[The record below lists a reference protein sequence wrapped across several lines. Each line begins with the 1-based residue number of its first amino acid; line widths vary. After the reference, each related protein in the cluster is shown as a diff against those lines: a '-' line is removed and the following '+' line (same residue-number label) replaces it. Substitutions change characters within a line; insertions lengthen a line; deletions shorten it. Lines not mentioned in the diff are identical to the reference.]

1 MNQKQRTR
9 FVSIPFHNLCLLVG
23 LLCCLQAGGQESELS
38 DPPSSRQLESVI
50 GQETKAAVRQAF
62 QSTHD
67 GWSSDEVLLNDKLQK
82 KFIGRCREIVTGD
95 ISDFDLNWCL
105 VNLRKAGKL
114 EAKTTKQN
122 RVDLTAVT
130 PIAEI
135 VTRSITDE
143 FQVSTDRM
151 ICDPAIRARF
161 DQKAREIEPE
171 VDLYRVRKA
180 AFRLRKTRK
189 LRPELI
195 ARIADWG
202 KKIEVFS
209 KQQLLDNPNSLS
221 TNPGIYLFS
230 DSTGYLYIGQAQNL
244 RKRLSQHLDQ
254 SHNDS
259 LANYLGLED
268 SDSVRI
274 EVHSFD
280 ADSRAKEVMI
290 RRALE
295 SELIASRKPRFN
307 IQP

>member
-1 MNQKQRTR
+1 
-9 FVSIPFHNLCLLVG
+9 
-23 LLCCLQAGGQESELS
+23 
-38 DPPSSRQLESVI
+38 
-50 GQETKAAVRQAF
+50 
-62 QSTHD
+62 
-67 GWSSDEVLLNDKLQK
+67 
-82 KFIGRCREIVTGD
+82 
-95 ISDFDLNWCL
+95 
-105 VNLRKAGKL
+105 
-114 EAKTTKQN
+114 
-122 RVDLTAVT
+122 
-130 PIAEI
+130 
-135 VTRSITDE
+135 
-143 FQVSTDRM
+143 
-151 ICDPAIRARF
+151 
-161 DQKAREIEPE
+161 EIEPE